1 MTDSSV
7 TVEAQ
12 WARYGKSADGED
24 SHVLA
29 CSAGD
34 LNRANFADIIARFA
48 PGTPETL
55 PQVTVSYVP
64 NRPGGNYLALAI
76 HKYMAPGRESSADNL
91 GRAVAFT
98 EYFCLPYQPLAD
110 ASVGYCDLHAALQW
124 RCLPAKSGPPLLVS
138 VAASSLLAPAIDLV
152 TTRTAALLLT
162 GRPVCVLGAQDVN
175 VAERLAFIDAVMA
188 LLPYGFRARMTAA
201 TWARATN
208 RNHRFRLFF
217 SVARRDPDR
226 PDHVVYWRRPEETV
240 LTSEDDLAYDYESW
254 LSAQPERRVPDLLS
268 GLTRP
273 RSLTNRRD
281 VLEALDEVLPSPARS
296 SLFTQTAHP
305 SVPQPELAPAKAPQ
319 EVAVAAEG
327 DDVRLL
333 LDCAT
338 HLDNR
343 SLPELGTAISRLKSA
358 AKADTT
364 PAQRERYRQLIAD
377 NRLFRH
383 DEAFGHLEVELRK
396 ALMKI
401 AFASPLGYEDYC
413 LIEDGAA
420 GAPPDPGLFQ
430 LVEKKGMAD
439 DRVKAI
445 AYRQLPA
452 EEAEKKLAKWYASSE
467 VNVPGLLNLLGLDS
481 TRPPHTRLICDVTV
495 AYLRKAGRHDDTRE
509 IDRVLRKHSYL
520 GRKLQSIAD
529 GHNQYQVDALSAFL
543 SAAYPNGL
551 SREDLYHV
559 MTGTEE
565 PATLAF
571 LVAVLLSLTHR
582 EDASLAQELYMYY
595 AVQLMSLEMHTRREI
610 EKIILPGRSPAENGT
625 FPG

>member
-12 WARYGKSADGED
+12 WALYGKSADRED

-34 LNRANFADIIARFA
+34 LNRANFTDIIGRFG

-76 HKYMAPGRESSADNL
+76 HKYIAPGLEGSADNL
-91 GRAVAFT
+91 GRTVAFT

-110 ASVGYCDLHAALQW
+110 ASVGYCDLYAALQS
-124 RCLPAKSGPPLLVS
+124 RRLPAKSGPPLPVS
-138 VAASSLLAPAIDLV
+138 VAASSLLAPAVDPV
-152 TTRTAALLLT
+152 TTRIAALLLT
-162 GRPVCVLGAQDVN
+162 GRPVCVLGAQDTN
-175 VAERLAFIDAVMA
+175 EAERLAFIDAVMA

-217 SVARRDPDR
+217 SVTRRDPEQ
-226 PDHVVYWRRPEETV
+226 PDHVVYWRRLEETV
-240 LTSEDDLAYDYESW
+240 LTPEDDLAYYYESW

-273 RSLTNRRD
+273 RSLANRQD
-281 VLEALDEVLPSPARS
+281 VLEALDEILPSPARPS
-296 SLFTQTAHP
+296 FFLQTIHLPA
-305 SVPQPELAPAKAPQ
+305 PQPEPAPTQ
-319 EVAVAAEG
+319 EVAMAAKA
-327 DDVRLL
+327 DDARLL

-338 HLDNR
+338 HLDSR
-343 SLPELGTAISRLKSA
+343 SLPELSTAIRRLESA
-358 AKADTT
+358 AKAGVT

-413 LIEDGAA
+413 LIEDGAG
-420 GAPPDPGLFQ
+420 GAPPDPGLLQ

-445 AYRQLPA
+445 VYRQLPA
-452 EEAEKKLAKWYASSE
+452 AEAEKKLAKWYGSSE

-481 TRPPHTRLICDVTV
+481 TRPQHARLICDVTV
-495 AYLRKAGRHDDTRE
+495 GYLRKAGRHDDPKE
-509 IDRVLRKHSYL
+509 IDRILRKHSYL
-520 GRKLQSIAD
+520 GRRLQSIAD
-529 GHNQYQVDALSAFL
+529 GHDQYQVDALSSFL
-543 SAAYPNGL
+543 SAAYPSGL

-559 MTGTEE
+559 MIGTKE
-565 PATLAF
+565 PATLA
-571 LVAVLLSLTHR
+571 LLIAVLLSLTHR
-582 EDASLAQELYMYY
+582 EDAPLAQELYMYY
-595 AVQLMSLEMHTRREI
+595 SVQLMSLETHTKREI
-610 EKIILPGRSPAENGT
+610 EKVILPDRSPAENGT